1 MKRRFNRYR
10 RLARDKQGSVLV
22 EFALLAPVL
31 LTLMVGVV
39 QVGLHVQ
46 NVNAVR
52 NLAADGARAAMVE
65 YQRGNLLTAEQIA
78 ADIQARGVGPKYN
91 LSLDRLSVAV
101 ADEVSRIDGIR
112 EKSIAITYQMPNYLA
127 FVDMSPLDIVYER
140 PMFLMPP
147 AAAPPAP

>member
-65 YQRGNLLTAEQIA
+65 YQRGNLLTA
-78 ADIQARGVGPKYN
+78 
-91 LSLDRLSVAV
+91 
-101 ADEVSRIDGIR
+101 
-112 EKSIAITYQMPNYLA
+112 
-127 FVDMSPLDIVYER
+127 
-140 PMFLMPP
+140 
-147 AAAPPAP
+147 